1 MLTFEIR
8 QKIRKNRRML
18 LTPLYS
24 MAFCEAF
31 SLRKKKRIT
40 EDKAV
45 LSYNSGTSLISSVT
59 SISRNCSLTNY
70 DT

>member
-1 MLTFEIR
+1 
-8 QKIRKNRRML
+8 ML

-31 SLRKKKRIT
+31 SPRKKKRIT

>member
-1 MLTFEIR
+1 MRTFEIR

-31 SLRKKKRIT
+31 SPRKKKRIT

-59 SISRNCSLTNY
+59 SISRNCSLINY